1 MNFILDNQLTNENRI
16 STHNV
21 ICTLKKFKD
30 QRYTRIRSQDLQ
42 RISTCNNSTEVQKTL
57 ATSELERRSY
67 VDSQS
72 MGWKYEITLHALDR
86 LSILYLHKF
95 IQEFDGRE
103 GISSWCNRLVKEA
116 LKLNKNALNL
126 REFSLKHEGITFSF
140 RESTYIENTLVLTT
154 II

>member
-21 ICTLKKFKD
+21 ICTLKKHQN

-42 RISTCNNSTEVQKTL
+42 RICTGDNSTEVQKTL

-86 LSILYLHKF
+86 LSTLYLHKF
-95 IQEFDGRE
+95 IQEFDGIE

-116 LKLNKNALNL
+116 LMQQPKSLGLE
-126 REFSLKHEGITFSF
+126 EFSLRYEGIQFSF
-140 RESTYIENTLVLTT
+140 RQSDYQAYTLVLTT
-154 II
+154 IC